1 MKESLINFDTA
12 KLAKEKGFKLKIN
25 PFGFVTKFYEPK
37 TGSVRSYGLHRVKD
51 INNLIYASTQTE
63 LQKWLREVYNKHIQI
78 ALATNPRKCFVY
90 FIQDDK
96 GVTIEWNTDP
106 ELIFDT
112 YEEALEIGLQ
122 KALEMI

>member
-1 MKESLINFDTA
+1 MDQIVNFETA
-12 KLAKEKGFKLKIN
+12 KLAKEKRFDKESESYYKQSGELLYDIEFPFLQPTKLDKYCN
-25 PFGFVTKFYEPK
+25 AP
-37 TGSVRSYGLHRVKD
+37 
-51 INNLIYASTQTE
+51 TQTE